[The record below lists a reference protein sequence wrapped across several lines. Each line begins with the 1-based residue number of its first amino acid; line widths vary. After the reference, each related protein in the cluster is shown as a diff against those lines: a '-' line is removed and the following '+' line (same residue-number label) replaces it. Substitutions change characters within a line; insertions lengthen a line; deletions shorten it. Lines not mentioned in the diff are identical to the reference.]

1 MRLKNQKMNSTSK
14 YKDTIYGHIGISVNS
29 DSLEAT
35 KEVKPNEWYA
45 EFTVARLTKANS
57 FIVLDEIFYIAKKQP
72 SGKACRIY
80 HVYRVSDMRYVC
92 PSVLDKEETVK
103 MVKRKYIGMVA

>member
-1 MRLKNQKMNSTSK
+1 MHNK
-14 YKDTIYGHIGISVNS
+14 YKDTTYGHIGISVNS

-45 EFTVARLTKANS
+45 EFEIKRLTKANS

-80 HVYRVSDMRYVC
+80 HVYRVSDMRYVT
-92 PSVLDKEETVK
+92 PSLHSKEETIK
-103 MVKRKYIGMVA
+103 LVKRKYFALET